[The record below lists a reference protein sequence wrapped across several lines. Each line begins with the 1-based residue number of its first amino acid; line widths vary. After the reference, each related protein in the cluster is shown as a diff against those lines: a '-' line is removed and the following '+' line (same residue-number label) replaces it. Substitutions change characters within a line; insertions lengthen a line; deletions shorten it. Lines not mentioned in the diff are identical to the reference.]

1 MDMLWKSVNLV
12 DVRQNE
18 IRSNVDVLS
27 RDGVI
32 AAIGEKLDA
41 PGAQVVEGAGKYL
54 APGVIDMHVHITWDG
69 SPDPV
74 GLDNREGV
82 YQAFLR
88 GVNHAGQCLRA
99 GVTAIRE
106 VASAQDCAVD
116 IAYAIN
122 KGYVQGAAVIPCGA
136 AIQATYGHVPA
147 VGTIADTDGELIR
160 AIREKK
166 MLLTEKGIRC
176 QWIKI
181 MATGGAAGLEEVG
194 PSMYSQEQLQL
205 IVSEAHRLHMK
216 VAAHALSRE
225 GIIECIKAGIDT
237 IEHGADIPDEYLQMM
252 KDKGL
257 TLIPTLAIYKILADS
272 HGVIPEQ
279 TVAKS
284 QKVVEHQRDT
294 FARACKM
301 GVRIALGTD
310 GGSPNF
316 GPHPAAFQEMLYM
329 EEYGMSREDVVKS
342 ATLTAAQVLG
352 EDSIG
357 CLEVGRRADALLL
370 DANPYEDLRAFTR
383 NLVAVYQAG
392 KPVV

>member
-1 MDMLWKSVNLV
+1 
-12 DVRQNE
+12 
-18 IRSNVDVLS
+18 
-27 RDGVI
+27 
-32 AAIGEKLDA
+32 
-41 PGAQVVEGAGKYL
+41 
-54 APGVIDMHVHITWDG
+54 
-69 SPDPV
+69 
-74 GLDNREGV
+74 
-82 YQAFLR
+82 
-88 GVNHAGQCLRA
+88 
-99 GVTAIRE
+99 
-106 VASAQDCAVD
+106 
-116 IAYAIN
+116 
-122 KGYVQGAAVIPCGA
+122 
-136 AIQATYGHVPA
+136 
-147 VGTIADTDGELIR
+147 
-160 AIREKK
+160 
-166 MLLTEKGIRC
+166 
-176 QWIKI
+176 

-194 PSMYSQEQLQL
+194 PSMYSQEQLRL